1 MAEKTDRMRKQKQTN
16 RELFMEK
23 LQDADMKKFVELITC
38 HGKCTRC
45 SNNYW
50 DGNYTGC
57 HENKNESSC
66 EEGIAEFMEARP
78 GENLQVKYSKKYSA
92 FCSYTQASLAKHL
105 AVILFQTGVVEKL
118 EPPCEICRKTDCY
131 ECSRFWCNILDM
143 SRKYARK
150 LVEPY
155 KENDFSV
162 EALEAR
168 DLEKRYYGNDMIFIQ
183 EILIP
188 RIQEPELAAQA
199 KLLVELVTEHAAN
212 KEGVRY
218 EQ

>member
-1 MAEKTDRMRKQKQTN
+1 MKKKTN
-16 RELFMEK
+16 REAFMER
-23 LQDADMKKFVELITC
+23 LQKADTEEFVRLITC
-38 HGKCTRC
+38 YGKCGRC
-45 SNNYW
+45 SNDYW

-57 HENKNESSC
+57 HQNKNESSC
-66 EEGIAEFMEARP
+66 EEGIAEFMEANV
-78 GENLQVKYSKKYSA
+78 GENLQVKYGKKYSA
-92 FCSYTQASLAKHL
+92 FNSYNQASIARHL
-105 AVILFQTGVVEKL
+105 AEVLFQAGIVEKM
-118 EPPCEICRKTDCY
+118 EPPCERCKASDCSR
-131 ECSRFWCNILDM
+131 CSRFWCNILDM

-162 EALEAR
+162 EALEAG

-199 KLLVELVTEHAAN
+199 KLLVELVMEHAEN

>member
-78 GENLQVKYSKKYSA
+78 GENSGLHERHKRRVHTA
-92 FCSYTQASLAKHL
+92 DSLPL
-105 AVILFQTGVVEKL
+105 PG
-118 EPPCEICRKTDCY
+118 
-131 ECSRFWCNILDM
+131 
-143 SRKYARK
+143 
-150 LVEPY
+150 
-155 KENDFSV
+155 
-162 EALEAR
+162 
-168 DLEKRYYGNDMIFIQ
+168 
-183 EILIP
+183 
-188 RIQEPELAAQA
+188 
-199 KLLVELVTEHAAN
+199 
-212 KEGVRY
+212 
-218 EQ
+218 

>member
-1 MAEKTDRMRKQKQTN
+1 
-16 RELFMEK
+16 
-23 LQDADMKKFVELITC
+23 
-38 HGKCTRC
+38 
-45 SNNYW
+45 
-50 DGNYTGC
+50 
-57 HENKNESSC
+57 
-66 EEGIAEFMEARP
+66 
-78 GENLQVKYSKKYSA
+78 
-92 FCSYTQASLAKHL
+92 
-105 AVILFQTGVVEKL
+105 
-118 EPPCEICRKTDCY
+118 
-131 ECSRFWCNILDM
+131 M

-168 DLEKRYYGNDMIFIQ
+168 DLEKKYYGNDMIFIQ